1 MSEFKPVGRFIEPGP
16 RYRGVERIAQIRS
29 YSEYSEASVAD
40 SNGYWLEGEKVFSQS
55 QVFEMLAA
63 APAPPRPI
71 YDEAKE
77 RELFEAHYRDL
88 FETETGRSLSDDD
101 IKSLRDGPLYGK
113 SRTYLNGQWVGWQA
127 CAQSRAKAGEDE

>member
-29 YSEYSEASVAD
+29 YSEYGEASVAD
-40 SNGYWLEGEKVFSQS
+40 SKGYWLEGEKVFAQS

-63 APAPPRPI
+63 APTSPQPI

-77 RELFEAHYRDL
+77 RELFEAAAANSAEEQGLEADGMLR
-88 FETETGRSLSDDD
+88 SDDGEYQNPN
-101 IKSLRDGPLYGK
+101 IQLAF
-113 SRTYLNGQWVGWQA
+113 WGWLA